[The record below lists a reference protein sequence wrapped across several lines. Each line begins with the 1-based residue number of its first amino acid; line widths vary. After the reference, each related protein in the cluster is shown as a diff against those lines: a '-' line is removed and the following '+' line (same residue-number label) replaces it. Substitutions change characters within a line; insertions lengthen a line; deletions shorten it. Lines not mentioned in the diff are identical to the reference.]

1 MEFGLSVT
9 NLRLYRQFCI
19 AYPHLISAIKD
30 ALINSNLK
38 GIQIGQSGTDQLQS
52 TDYKINS
59 IHQSTTD
66 ELKQAFQPSI
76 RNSPLTDPF
85 EILSKISF
93 THLYVEENQKNL

>member
-66 ELKQAFQPSI
+66 ELKQALVNEKCEVRKELRIFI
-76 RNSPLTDPF
+76 TY
-85 EILSKISF
+85 
-93 THLYVEENQKNL
+93 TLYGIVYYL